1 MSEFPSE
8 CSVSSEAK
16 NSQCTLKSGTL
27 YLFNNKQKLT
37 MKLFHGSYES
47 ESPVIKVGAYA
58 MTGDN
63 VFDGIFASADAD
75 IAGSHGRFVH
85 AYSVGNIADNAD
97 LKERIEEVIAFLR
110 SELECDDVDAL
121 AAALADDECDDSF
134 ADILSPRSCTG
145 DAGWEMQRLRG
156 RVAAH
161 LGFDAVEMN
170 DEHGTSYLIVNPN
183 IIAE

>member
-1 MSEFPSE
+1 
-8 CSVSSEAK
+8 
-16 NSQCTLKSGTL
+16 
-27 YLFNNKQKLT
+27 

-47 ESPVIKVGAYA
+47 ESPVIKIGAYA

-63 VFDGIFASADAD
+63 VFDGIFASDDAE

-85 AYSVGNIADNAD
+85 TYSVENVADNVI
-97 LKERIEEVIAFLR
+97 LNERIDDVIAFLR
-110 SELECDDVDAL
+110 AELECDDVEAL
-121 AAALADDECDDSF
+121 AYALADDECDDSF
-134 ADILSPRSCTG
+134 AYMLSPRSCTG

-161 LGFDAVEMN
+161 LGFDAVEME
-170 DEHGTSYLIVNPN
+170 DEHGTSYLIVNPK